1 MHQSL
6 LCSPS
11 RLGWVK
17 KANGKSRGC
26 VFCKIAK
33 SKRDAANMV
42 VHRSGRFLVVMNI
55 YPYNTGHIQ
64 VLPLKHVINLEDL
77 SDEDVSEMS
86 VLVKKCVRLLKKTLC
101 PEGFNIG
108 LNQGG
113 EAAGASIGHLHVHI
127 VPRFRRDF
135 GFIDIIGGTKVL
147 PEPVGKTYEKLK
159 SNAKMLE

>member
-17 KANGKSRGC
+17 SANKKSRGC

-42 VHRSGRFLVVMNI
+42 IYRNSNFLAVMNI
-55 YPYNTGHIQ
+55 YPYNTGHLQ
-64 VLPLKHVINLEDL
+64 VLPLKHVTNIDDM
-77 SDEDVSEMS
+77 SDGDVSEMFI
-86 VLVKKCVRLLKKTLC
+86 LVKKCVKLLKKTLC

-113 EAAGASIGHLHVHI
+113 EVSGASIEHLHVHI

-147 PEPVGKTYEKLK
+147 PEPVGKTFEKLK
-159 SNAKMLE
+159 RNAKIME